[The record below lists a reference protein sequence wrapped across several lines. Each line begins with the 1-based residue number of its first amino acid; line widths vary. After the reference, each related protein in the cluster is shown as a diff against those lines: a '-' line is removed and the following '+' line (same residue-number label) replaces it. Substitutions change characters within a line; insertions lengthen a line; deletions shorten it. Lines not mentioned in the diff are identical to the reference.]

1 MQPAPLVSTTIP
13 VTPTRS
19 RRSSHHREAK
29 MQLKSGL
36 DDIKRHIYERKNRYY
51 KELKDR
57 TGIIERSEKE
67 LANIAPKCSDRWRKI
82 QKKIWFISLLRR
94 VLRNARNFGID
105 PYKMPEMTVADVI
118 PKPQLC
124 YIIYPGSRFSRV
136 HVILLLIV
144 MVYLVIVFPLDL
156 AFDLEARSA
165 FWGIVDNIITG
176 FFAFDILV
184 SFLTAYEVKGV
195 LIDDWKTIA
204 KNYLLKW
211 FVLDVLT
218 VFPFF
223 LLMDERSFRFKR
235 LLKLPRLLR
244 IANSMFQNTES
255 KRKTRSLIV
264 EKLKYLFSSSKNY
277 FIVHSLLLVVTF
289 IHFGACLWCFLLGL
303 DDTNWLTGL
312 QLQNHD
318 NDTEVAEHRQY
329 LLAVY
334 YIIATIATV
343 GFGDVSAKNN
353 SSFQITQS
361 KKASLASLSFLEYG
375 SIRTQFLSSLT

>member
-1 MQPAPLVSTTIP
+1 MS
-13 VTPTRS
+13 
-19 RRSSHHREAK
+19 
-29 MQLKSGL
+29 
-36 DDIKRHIYERKNRYY
+36 
-51 KELKDR
+51 
-57 TGIIERSEKE
+57 
-67 LANIAPKCSDRWRKI
+67 
-82 QKKIWFISLLRR
+82 
-94 VLRNARNFGID
+94 
-105 PYKMPEMTVADVI
+105 
-118 PKPQLC
+118 

-255 KRKTRSLIV
+255 KRKTRSLVI
-264 EKLKYLFSSSKNY
+264 EKLKLIFSSSNRRNA
-277 FIVHSLLLVVTF
+277 FVSLIAPMMF
-289 IHFGACLWCFLLGL
+289 FHIMACLWIFLA
-303 DDTNWLTGL
+303 
-312 QLQNHD
+312 QL
-318 NDTEVAEHRQY
+318 EEGY
-329 LLAVY
+329 
-334 YIIATIATV
+334 
-343 GFGDVSAKNN
+343 SWMN
-353 SSFQITQS
+353 S
-361 KKASLASLSFLEYG
+361 
-375 SIRTQFLSSLT
+375 